1 MKKLIATAVAAVA
14 FAVTVPVALAQTTP
28 GSDTSPPVTAPRG
41 VETGPGMMYGQGQGQ
56 GQTPAQGGTGPGMTY
71 GQGQGSYGSGMMN
84 GYGVG
89 WMGGYGGIWV
99 VILLVIVVGAV
110 TWIVTQRRK

>member
-1 MKKLIATAVAAVA
+1 MKRLIATAVAAVA
-14 FAVTVPVALAQTTP
+14 FAVTVPVALAQTSS

-41 VETGPGMMYGQGQGQ
+41 IETGSGMMYGQGQGQTPTQVGTGPGMMYGQGQG
-56 GQTPAQGGTGPGMTY
+56 T
-71 GQGQGSYGSGMMN
+71 YGSGMMS

-99 VILLVIVVGAV
+99 VILLIVVVGAV
-110 TWIVTQRRK
+110 TWIVTQKRK